1 MSQARGL
8 SAKGVWGDGGGQE
21 RQDWHAAI
29 YIWIIGGI
37 LQTSLESKFGKGR
50 IKWESK
56 SLSIQLSLVSC
67 SVDPY
72 FGIAGGGGSHLRQER
87 EREREDVE
95 VTLSPLAQ
103 SIRQGKERGRE
114 EEIDDI

>member
-56 SLSIQLSLVSC
+56 SLSIQLPLVSC